1 MCYEIVL
8 LPHTPSART
17 QAPVANHHT
26 LSPETC
32 LQQFRALALAAVGL
46 LPKKRRRVERSR
58 STPASSPTGKLLLG
72 WPPHLPP
79 VRIRGHSREI
89 ALIFC
94 GTYPTRSAVRSL
106 VTHAGIRPAVRSRG
120 WR

>member
-32 LQQFRALALAAVGL
+32 LQQFRALALAPVGLLSINAVGL
-46 LPKKRRRVERSR
+46 TEPIKSRIVAKTEATFRGTLRRDV
-58 STPASSPTGKLLLG
+58 PGCNLYFDLAKQIHNLL
-72 WPPHLPP
+72 
-79 VRIRGHSREI
+79 R
-89 ALIFC
+89 
-94 GTYPTRSAVRSL
+94 L
-106 VTHAGIRPAVRSRG
+106 VPLR
-120 WR
+120 